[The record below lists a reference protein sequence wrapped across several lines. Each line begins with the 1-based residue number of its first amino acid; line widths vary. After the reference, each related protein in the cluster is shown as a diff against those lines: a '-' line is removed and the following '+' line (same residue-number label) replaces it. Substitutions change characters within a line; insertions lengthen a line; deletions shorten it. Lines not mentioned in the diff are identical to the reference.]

1 MRGLSMSKV
10 RDDLGAWLVHELGMV
25 PEVRFPGIS
34 GVRRWRWDWADE
46 GRRVAV
52 EYEGRGVGHQSVG
65 GLYRDA
71 EKHSNATVCGWRV
84 IRCTARS
91 VAAGECQRWV
101 SAVMATSEHPER

>member
-1 MRGLSMSKV
+1 MSKV
-10 RDDLGAWLVHELGMV
+10 RDDLGLWLVHELGME
-25 PEVRFPGIS
+25 PEVRFTGIR
-34 GVRRWRWDWADE
+34 GARRWRWDWADV

-71 EKHSNATVCGWRV
+71 EKQSQAVVCGWRV

-91 VAAGECQRWV
+91 TADGECQRWIT
-101 SAVMATSEHPER
+101 AVLAQQEDRPER